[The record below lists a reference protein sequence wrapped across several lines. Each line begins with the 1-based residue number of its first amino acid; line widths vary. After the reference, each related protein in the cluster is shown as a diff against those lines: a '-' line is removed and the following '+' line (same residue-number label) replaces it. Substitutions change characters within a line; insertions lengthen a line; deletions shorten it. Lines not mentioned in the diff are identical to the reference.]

1 MAPMTN
7 FTNQVVIVTG
17 ASSGIGAALVKVF
30 SKKGAHVV
38 LVARRRNR
46 LEEVSQECAGESLIV
61 IADLTKEADRKSVI
75 QQTLDRWG
83 RIDILINNAG
93 RGMYGRFAASSETD
107 WRQLFE
113 INLFSAV
120 FLTQDVL
127 PIMQAQAKGL
137 VINMASIGGLI
148 AHSDNVTP
156 YVASKHAMVGFS
168 RGLSRDLV
176 DQGIRV
182 LAVCPHLTDT
192 DFFNVSKGAGE
203 MAPIIVKFK
212 DVMDSP
218 QQVAHGIIEQID
230 SEKVVLF
237 PTSKPAKAYER
248 MRDI

>member
-1 MAPMTN
+1 MTD
-7 FTNQVVIVTG
+7 FTNQVVMVTG
-17 ASSGIGAALVKVF
+17 ASSGIGAALAQAF
-30 SKKGAHVV
+30 SKEGAHVA
-38 LVARRRNR
+38 LVARRQER
-46 LEEVSQECAGESLIV
+46 LEEISRTCAGESLIV
-61 IADLTKEADRKSVI
+61 TADLTKKTDRKSAI
-75 QQTLDRWG
+75 QQTMNRWG

-93 RGMYGRFAASSETD
+93 RGMYGHFTASTEDD

-120 FLTQDVL
+120 FLTQAVL

-148 AHSDNVTP
+148 AHSDSVTP

-168 RGLSRDLV
+168 RGLARDLA

-192 DFFNVSKGAGE
+192 EFFKASRGAGE
-203 MAPIIVKFK
+203 MAPIIEKIK

-218 QQVAHGIIEQID
+218 QHVARGIIEQID
-230 SEKVVLF
+230 SEKVVIF
-237 PTSKPAKAYER
+237 PTSKPAKAYEKLK
-248 MRDI
+248 DI